1 MDSDIKLNVLDN
13 ELDNQRELN
22 EIADGVLFSADYNI
36 SDNSTMSVPIS
47 QLASLGAGVAS
58 LIPELRTVTETVTV
72 NTNGLYR
79 LANTGVGDVLKQ
91 AKNGNYW
98 GAFKN
103 VEGNSKFLQIKDA
116 GLVSATQQTVM
127 PINPAIMMMAVALF
141 SIEQKLDAILEMEK
155 QILSFFVIE
164 KESEIEADVET
175 LFNIISKY
183 KLNWDNEQFIT
194 SNHKLVL
201 DIQRTARKNMN
212 SYQKKVSEVLK
223 SKKIVVAKSKV
234 NTKLQE
240 LQKEFKY
247 YRMSLYTFSM
257 ASLIEIM
264 LSGNFKEEY
273 IEGIKDEIEL
283 LSMKYRDAY
292 MQCSVYL
299 EKISGG
305 ALQTNLM
312 KGIGTASKTVGK
324 VIGSIPVIKEGQVD
338 EFLQDKGS
346 NLKESAVE
354 IEDNIIKSFA
364 KLSNPETRVFI
375 DKMEDMINIY
385 NHTEEIYFDDEKI
398 YLVVGE

>member
-1 MDSDIKLNVLDN
+1 MDSDIKLNNSNN
-13 ELDNQRELN
+13 ELDKQRELN
-22 EIADGVLFSADYNI
+22 EIAEGILFSADYDI
-36 SDNSTMSVPIS
+36 SDNRTMSVPIS

-58 LIPELRTVTETVTV
+58 LIPELRTVTETITV

-155 QILSFFVIE
+155 QILSFLVIE

-175 LFNIISKY
+175 LFNVISKY
-183 KLNWDNEQFIT
+183 KLNWDNEHFIN

-212 SYQKKVSEVLK
+212 SYQKRVNEVLK

-273 IEGIKDEIEL
+273 IAGIKDEIEV
-283 LSMKYRDAY
+283 LSMKYRDVY

-299 EKISGG
+299 EKISG
-305 ALQTNLM
+305 ASLETNLM
-312 KGIGTASKTVGK
+312 KGIGTASRTVGK

-354 IEDNIIKSFA
+354 IEDNIIKAFA
-364 KLSNPETRVFI
+364 ELSNPETLVFV
-375 DKMEDMINIY
+375 DKMNDMIKIY
-385 NHTEEIYFDDEKI
+385 NRTEEIYFDDEKI